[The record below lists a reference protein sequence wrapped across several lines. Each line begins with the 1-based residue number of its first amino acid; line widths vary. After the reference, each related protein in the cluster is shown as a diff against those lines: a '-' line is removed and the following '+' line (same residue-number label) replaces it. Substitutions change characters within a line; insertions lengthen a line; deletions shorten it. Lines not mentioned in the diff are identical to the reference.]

1 MGQDYKPFPNHR
13 ERGCLEKSEHL
24 NFIYML
30 NECLKPNERQLII
43 LSSPADLVVC
53 TQIGTSHEASI
64 PVWVFSIF
72 MAGFLDSFCLI
83 FPLRYGVF
91 SWVVVIDLSTVIGEY
106 PIPLS
111 VRPSQKF
118 VCNGSRERAIID
130 PLVSKQPPGPKS
142 CQLLRPGPKS
152 C

>member
-1 MGQDYKPFPNHR
+1 MSAR
-13 ERGCLEKSEHL
+13 KSER
-24 NFIYML
+24 
-30 NECLKPNERQLII
+30 K
-43 LSSPADLVVC
+43 
-53 TQIGTSHEASI
+53 SHEASI

-111 VRPSQKF
+111 VRPS
-118 VCNGSRERAIID
+118 
-130 PLVSKQPPGPKS
+130 PKVANF
-142 CQLLRPGPKS
+142 
-152 C
+152 